1 LIASPHRFA
10 GGADEAKTFF
20 EQGLGRAFATIRQL
34 QHEEYPLTVYYAFKQ
49 AESGDEAEKTTNGMA
64 SVASTGWETMLE
76 GLLRPTFMVTGT
88 WPMRSERG
96 ARMRSI
102 DSNALASSIV
112 LVCRPRTEDAPIAS
126 RREFTAALRREL
138 PAALRKLQQGNIAP
152 VDLAQAAIGPGMAV
166 FSRYAKVLEAD
177 GRPMAV
183 RTALQLINQELDA
196 FFSAQEGELDDDS
209 RFCVAWFD
217 QFGMREAP
225 FGEADVLARAKN
237 TSVGG
242 LEQAGV
248 LLARGGKVRL
258 LRRDEYPAD
267 WDPRADRRLC
277 TWECTQQLIRRL
289 ERDGE
294 AGAAALV
301 ALLGGARAEA
311 ARELAYRLYAIC
323 ERKRW
328 AEEALPYNGLVVSWP
343 AIQARVAEQP
353 LAPSQPRML

>member
-1 LIASPHRFA
+1 
-10 GGADEAKTFF
+10 
-20 EQGLGRAFATIRQL
+20 
-34 QHEEYPLTVYYAFKQ
+34 
-49 AESGDEAEKTTNGMA
+49 
-64 SVASTGWETMLE
+64 
-76 GLLRPTFMVTGT
+76 
-88 WPMRSERG
+88 
-96 ARMRSI
+96 
-102 DSNALASSIV
+102 
-112 LVCRPRTEDAPIAS
+112 
-126 RREFTAALRREL
+126 
-138 PAALRKLQQGNIAP
+138 
-152 VDLAQAAIGPGMAV
+152 
-166 FSRYAKVLEAD
+166 
-177 GRPMAV
+177 
-183 RTALQLINQELDA
+183 
-196 FFSAQEGELDDDS
+196 
-209 RFCVAWFD
+209 
-217 QFGMREAP
+217 
-225 FGEADVLARAKN
+225 
-237 TSVGG
+237 VGG